1 MADKSYT
8 ERLQAVNKRMN
19 TRNIKGKDYAEV
31 NQRVLAFWELF
42 PDGAIT
48 SEMLSDDGERCEF
61 VARVYRDG
69 LEQVADTPAATGHA
83 FEVRADRHSMVNQTS
98 YVENCETSAIGRA
111 LGMLGIGA
119 TVAIASAEEVEN
131 AIAQQAAPRAAQR
144 PRKAQAAP
152 KDADAGKTSQTAPQ
166 GATDGKR
173 QPGKW
178 DGVRYWLESAR
189 ACGLTD
195 ADVAAWCEKN
205 FPGVDKKE
213 YGGSHIAA
221 LETWLREYVSGG
233 NQGKKE
239 SIEA

>member
-1 MADKSYT
+1 MADRSYT
-8 ERLQAVNKRMN
+8 ERLQAVNKRIN

-69 LEQVADTPAATGHA
+69 LEQVAETPAATGHA

-131 AIAQQAAPRAAQR
+131 AIAQQTAPRTAQK
-144 PRKAQAAP
+144 PAKPKAAP
-152 KDADAGKTSQTAPQ
+152 KAAKPAESPQEPPQAPAGASGAAAEVEEIARLKKEAVEKGVKVEGINEWYATQFGVTPVNRLSELQRRNCLRYLRQLVKDAGEVLS
-166 GATDGKR
+166 
-173 QPGKW
+173 
-178 DGVRYWLESAR
+178 
-189 ACGLTD
+189 
-195 ADVAAWCEKN
+195 
-205 FPGVDKKE
+205 
-213 YGGSHIAA
+213 
-221 LETWLREYVSGG
+221 
-233 NQGKKE
+233 
-239 SIEA
+239 